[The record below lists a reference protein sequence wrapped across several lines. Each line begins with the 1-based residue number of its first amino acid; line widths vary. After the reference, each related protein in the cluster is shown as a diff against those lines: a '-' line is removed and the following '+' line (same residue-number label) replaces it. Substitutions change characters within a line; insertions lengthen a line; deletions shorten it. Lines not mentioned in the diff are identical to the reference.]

1 MRIRVSVATTA
12 LLFCVIFLTGVVIHA
27 QPTTTL
33 KPKTIKAFDRY
44 VESWEREFLQSIES
58 GTPGLWMDDPEQ
70 RASARSGTVL
80 IRKIESVSEISGGI
94 IHGWEGLEFIPDT
107 KVEAVADLLTDY
119 DRHKDV
125 YPEAIDS
132 RLISRQADTVHGYL
146 RLKKKKVLTVVLNTE
161 HEARVLRGS
170 DGRSYILSHS
180 TRIAEVRKV
189 GKKDEKELPVG
200 KDSGFVWRL
209 NAYWALEQVED
220 GALLECVSISLSRT
234 IPWGLGWMI
243 RPIVESM
250 PREASE
256 EMLQATR
263 VELHE

>member
-1 MRIRVSVATTA
+1 MRIRVSVATTVLA
-12 LLFCVIFLTGVVIHA
+12 FCVIFLTGVMVHA

-33 KPKTIKAFDRY
+33 KPETIKAFDRY
-44 VESWEREFLQSIES
+44 VGSWEREFVQIIKS
-58 GTPGLWMDDPEQ
+58 GTPGLWMDDHQQ
-70 RASARSGTVL
+70 RASARSGTIL
-80 IRKIESVSEISGGI
+80 IRKIESVPEIPGGI
-94 IHGWEGLEFIPDT
+94 IHGWEGLVFIPDT
-107 KVEAVADLLTDY
+107 KVEAVVDLLFDY

-125 YPEAIDS
+125 YPEVIDS
-132 RLISRQADTVHGYL
+132 RLISRQGDNVRGYL
-146 RLKKKKVLTVVLNTE
+146 RLKKERVLTAVLNTE
-161 HEARVLRGS
+161 HEARVLWGS

-220 GALLECVSISLSRT
+220 GALVECASISLSRT

-250 PREASE
+250 PREALE
-256 EMLQATR
+256 QMLQATSL
-263 VELHE
+263 ELHE

>member
-1 MRIRVSVATTA
+1 MRIRVSVATTVLA
-12 LLFCVIFLTGVVIHA
+12 FCVIFLTGVLVHA

-33 KPKTIKAFDRY
+33 KPETIKAFDRY
-44 VESWEREFLQSIES
+44 VGSWEREFVQSIES
-58 GTPGLWMDDPEQ
+58 GTPGLWMDDQQQ
-70 RASARSGTVL
+70 RASARSGTIL
-80 IRKIESVSEISGGI
+80 IRKIESVPEIPGGI
-94 IHGWEGLEFIPDT
+94 IHGWEGLVFIPAT
-107 KVEAVADLLTDY
+107 KVEAVVDLLFDY
-119 DRHKDV
+119 ARHKDV
-125 YPEAIDS
+125 YPEVIDS
-132 RLISRQADTVHGYL
+132 RLISRQGDNVRGYL
-146 RLKKKKVLTVVLNTE
+146 RLKKERVLTVVLNTE

-209 NAYWALEQVED
+209 NAYWALEQLED
-220 GALLECVSISLSRT
+220 GVLVECDSISLSRT

-250 PREASE
+250 PREALE
-256 EMLQATR
+256 KMLQATR
-263 VELHE
+263 AELHE